1 MFYSNKLVKYG
12 LAAFFVTV
20 IPLNMVT
27 HYLHTLKFHIALF
40 TFVYFIIMVYL
51 KMAHQS
57 F

>member
-51 KMAHQS
+51 KMAHQC